1 MQKRRRPTED
11 TKQQTI
17 QHLFSTTKLAEP
29 PKQKRQKLSNESSPA
44 TYQETLP
51 ATSMYSFPARN
62 KQNAPNVIDLTDS
75 PTASPSPRKP
85 LRPARNSYNP
95 NLGAKKI
102 IVKNLRTAPSSIP
115 QQYFEQTW
123 QKLEVSLDAIFGT
136 KEIPYSMEEL
146 YRGAENVCRQGHSAD
161 LCGRLEEKAQLY
173 AGHLQQSIWKNIDA
187 ASTEVLQEVV
197 NAWAMWSKQ
206 MEIVRQIFYYMDR
219 AYLLQAKRASIQE
232 MGVTIFRNAVFEDQ
246 RIQQKTLE
254 GFCDLL
260 QADRA
265 SQLASQVLSKNAV
278 TLFHVLG
285 VYVNVVEPRLL
296 RLAQDYIM
304 DWTEKAVKTMTLA
317 EYARSS
323 MELME
328 SELNRC
334 KTLGLDLS
342 TRRDLEILLEH
353 QIVERRQ
360 ETLLNSTSIAGLL
373 DDNAVADLA
382 RVYTMLARRSLQEKL
397 KKPFDT
403 WIDKTGTDIIYDP
416 EQEDAMVVRLLTMKR
431 QLDNIWIV
439 AFQRNTILG
448 HGLRETFQTFINRT
462 KKTSGTWGTDNSKPG
477 EMIAKY
483 VDMLLR
489 GGSKAIPEALVKR
502 IPTSEAA
509 EEEDENEAKDEDTEV
524 NNQLDQVLDLFRFVN
539 GKAVFEAF
547 YKKDLARR
555 LLMGRSASADAERS
569 MLSRLKTE
577 CGSNFTQNLEQ
588 MFKDVELGREE
599 MGAYKSYL
607 EQQGTTP
614 AIDLD
619 VNILC
624 ASAWPTYP
632 DIPVNV
638 PTEIKK
644 EIDRFELHYKSKHSG
659 RKLEWKHALAHCQMK
674 ASFPKGK
681 KEIVVSSFQAFVLL
695 LFNGVGENEKISYET
710 LKEETGLVDTELV
723 RTLQSL
729 ACAKLRPLQKHPKG
743 RDVNPTDT
751 FSLNAGFT
759 HEKYRVKINQ
769 VQLKETKEENK
780 ETHERVQADRNFE
793 TQAAIVR
800 IMKSKKTIGHQA
812 LLIEVV
818 EATKKRGVLSFP
830 DIKKNIDR
838 LIEKEYMERED
849 GNMYSYV
856 A

>member
-1 MQKRRRPTED
+1 M
-11 TKQQTI
+11 
-17 QHLFSTTKLAEP
+17 
-29 PKQKRQKLSNESSPA
+29 
-44 TYQETLP
+44 
-51 ATSMYSFPARN
+51 
-62 KQNAPNVIDLTDS
+62 
-75 PTASPSPRKP
+75 
-85 LRPARNSYNP
+85 
-95 NLGAKKI
+95 
-102 IVKNLRTAPSSIP
+102 
-115 QQYFEQTW
+115 
-123 QKLEVSLDAIFGT
+123 
-136 KEIPYSMEEL
+136 
-146 YRGAENVCRQGHSAD
+146 
-161 LCGRLEEKAQLY
+161 
-173 AGHLQQSIWKNIDA
+173 
-187 ASTEVLQEVV
+187 
-197 NAWAMWSKQ
+197 
-206 MEIVRQIFYYMDR
+206 
-219 AYLLQAKRASIQE
+219 
-232 MGVTIFRNAVFEDQ
+232 
-246 RIQQKTLE
+246 
-254 GFCDLL
+254 
-260 QADRA
+260 
-265 SQLASQVLSKNAV
+265 
-278 TLFHVLG
+278 
-285 VYVNVVEPRLL
+285 
-296 RLAQDYIM
+296 
-304 DWTEKAVKTMTLA
+304 
-317 EYARSS
+317 
-323 MELME
+323 
-328 SELNRC
+328 
-334 KTLGLDLS
+334 
-342 TRRDLEILLEH
+342 
-353 QIVERRQ
+353 
-360 ETLLNSTSIAGLL
+360 NSTSIAGLL
-373 DDNAVADLA
+373 DQNAVADLA
-382 RVYTMLARRSLQEKL
+382 RVYTLLARRSLQEKL

-489 GGSKAIPEALVKR
+489 GGSKAIPEALAKKMPSADV
-502 IPTSEAA
+502 A
-509 EEEDENEAKDEDTEV
+509 EEEDENDAKDEDAEV

-599 MGAYKSYL
+599 MAAYKSYL

-614 AIDLD
+614 AVDLG
-619 VNILC
+619 VNILS

-638 PTEIKK
+638 PTEIKR

-659 RKLEWKHALAHCQMK
+659 RKLDWKHGLAHCQMK
-674 ASFPKGK
+674 ANFPKGK

-710 LKEETGLVDTELV
+710 LKEETGLGKLTEIFKVEIEHDVLSPANKEPVDTELV

-743 RDVNPTDT
+743 RDVSPTDT

-849 GNMYSYV
+849 GNLYSYV

>member
-1 MQKRRRPTED
+1 MQKRRRPTQD

-29 PKQKRQKLSNESSPA
+29 PKQKRQKLSNDSSPA
-44 TYQETLP
+44 THQETLP

-62 KQNAPNVIDLTDS
+62 KQNNSNVIDLTDS
-75 PTASPSPRKP
+75 PTTSPSPRKP

-102 IVKNLRTAPSSIP
+102 VVKNLRTVPTANP
-115 QQYFEQTW
+115 QQFFEQTW
-123 QKLEVSLDAIFGT
+123 QKLDVSLDSIFGR

-146 YRGAENVCRQGHSAD
+146 YKGAENVCRQGHSAD
-161 LCGRLEEKAQLY
+161 LCDRLERKAQIY
-173 AGHLQQSIWKNIDA
+173 AASLQQLLLQNVNS
-187 ASTEVLQEVV
+187 ASTAVLQDVV
-197 NAWAMWSKQ
+197 NAWSTWSKQ
-206 MEIVRQIFYYMDR
+206 METVRQIFYYMDR
-219 AYLLQAKRASIQE
+219 AYLLQAKKPSIQE
-232 MGVTIFRNAVFEDQ
+232 MGVSIFRNAIFEDQ
-246 RIQQKTLE
+246 RIQQKILD

-260 QADRA
+260 RTDRA
-265 SQLASQVLSKNAV
+265 GQLASQVLSQNAV
-278 TLFHVLG
+278 ALFHVLG
-285 VYVNVVEPRLL
+285 VYINIVEPRLL

-304 DWTEKAVKTMTLA
+304 EWTDKAVKTMSLA
-317 EYARSS
+317 EYASSS
-323 MELME
+323 MALME
-328 SELNRC
+328 TELNRC

-342 TRRDLEILLEH
+342 TRRDLEIMLEH

-360 ETLLNSTSIAGLL
+360 DTLLNSASIAELL
-373 DDNAVADLA
+373 DQNAVSDLA
-382 RVYTMLARRSLQEKL
+382 RVYTLLARRNLQEKV
-397 KKPFDT
+397 KKPFNS
-403 WIDKTGTDIIYDP
+403 WIDQTGTSIIYDP

-448 HGLRETFQTFINRT
+448 HGLRETFQNFINRT

-489 GGSKAIPEALVKR
+489 GGSKAIPEALVKK
-502 IPTSEAA
+502 TSVAEVP
-509 EEEDENEAKDEDTEV
+509 EEEDENDAKDEDAEV

-555 LLMGRSASADAERS
+555 LLMGRSASADAESS

-588 MFKDVELGREE
+588 MFRDVELGREE
-599 MGAYKSYL
+599 MAAYKSYL

-614 AIDLD
+614 SIDLG
-619 VNILC
+619 VNILS

-638 PTEIKK
+638 PTEIKR

-659 RKLEWKHALAHCQMK
+659 RKLDWKHGLAHCQMK

-695 LFNGVGENEKISYET
+695 LFNGVDENEKISYET
-710 LKEETGLVDTELV
+710 IKEETGLVDTELV

-751 FSLNAGFT
+751 FSLNSNFT

-849 GNMYSYV
+849 GGMYSYV